1 MHTNNSK
8 RNNTNYD
15 VPIMNKPNTK
25 LDILFY
31 GLNRNVIALILFVL
45 LVSFSS
51 GFINLIYQLY
61 FKSIGYSAFSIGIF
75 STVIGVTASIL
86 FIPSGVLADIFNR
99 KIIIIIG
106 SLILC
111 TGQALIFIYMNYTVQ
126 LIAMFFI
133 GLGNAFISSA
143 GGAFMT
149 DILDEKLY
157 DKGFSF
163 LSSVQVLAITIA
175 GIMGWFPVYLNKNF
189 NYSEADSYKISGL
202 IMSVIGFTSVLFLF
216 LIRET
221 KKIDMKS
228 KLGLNLLKDDKDF
241 IIKFVL
247 INFMVGLG
255 AGFSIPLF
263 NYYLSVKFN
272 VDSGPIGTLNAL
284 ASFIMIPLYIIMP
297 HIRESFGYFRAI
309 LLPQAFSIVLL
320 MLIPLSPNFIIASL
334 FYVARQALMNIPNP
348 LISSFM
354 MKNISPKSRATANAI
369 VSMSWNLPSSISVLL
384 GGYIMDKY
392 LDLPIY
398 ITSIFYIIYVIL
410 FSYFIKRYDSNRYE

>member
-8 RNNTNYD
+8 RNNANYD
-15 VPIMNKPNTK
+15 VPIMSKPNTK

-163 LSSVQVLAITIA
+163 LSSAQVLAITIA

-216 LIRET
+216 LVRET
-221 KKIDMKS
+221 KKINMKS
-228 KLGLNLLKDDKDF
+228 KLGLNLLKEDKDF
-241 IIKFVL
+241 IIKFAL

-334 FYVARQALMNIPNP
+334 LYVARQALMNIPNP

-354 MKNISPKSRATANAI
+354 MRNISPKSRATANAI
-369 VSMSWNLPSSISVLL
+369 VSMSWNLPSSISVSL
-384 GGYIMDKY
+384 GGYIMAKY

>member
-8 RNNTNYD
+8 RNNANYD
-15 VPIMNKPNTK
+15 VPIMSKPNTK

-163 LSSVQVLAITIA
+163 LSSAQVLAITIA

-216 LIRET
+216 LVRET
-221 KKIDMKS
+221 KKINMKS
-228 KLGLNLLKDDKDF
+228 KLGLNLLKEDKDF
-241 IIKFVL
+241 IIKFAL

-284 ASFIMIPLYIIMP
+284 ASFIMIPL
-297 HIRESFGYFRAI
+297 
-309 LLPQAFSIVLL
+309 
-320 MLIPLSPNFIIASL
+320 
-334 FYVARQALMNIPNP
+334 
-348 LISSFM
+348 
-354 MKNISPKSRATANAI
+354 
-369 VSMSWNLPSSISVLL
+369 
-384 GGYIMDKY
+384 
-392 LDLPIY
+392 
-398 ITSIFYIIYVIL
+398 
-410 FSYFIKRYDSNRYE
+410 